1 MTKKQGTAART
12 ESGHRAGL
20 TPGAVARAALDVL
33 ADKGADGLSVRAT
46 AERLGVRMNTVL
58 WHAKTKTRLLELMA
72 DAIVAEISLDGL
84 PDEWRARARE
94 LMRRYR
100 SALLAHRDGARIVAG
115 TYAAE
120 PATLRFAETLTT
132 ALLAGLQAD
141 RTNPSDPAGSADPA
155 ADPAGP
161 AREREA
167 AWTAWSL
174 LYFVLGLTQ
183 EEQSLP
189 DSIDPRLGRSLE
201 SGAYPS
207 LRRLAP
213 YFRDPS
219 FDGRFEHGVDLLLGS
234 GAAQG
239 PPPSDRP

>member
-1 MTKKQGTAART
+1 MTKKQGTAGRA

-33 ADKGADGLSVRAT
+33 ADKGADGLSVRGT

-84 PDEWRARARE
+84 PGEWRARARE

-100 SALLAHRDGARIVAG
+100 NALLAHRDGARIVAG

-132 ALLAGLQAD
+132 ALLAGRPAD
-141 RTNPSDPAGSADPA
+141 SAGSTGPADSANPAG
-155 ADPAGP
+155 
-161 AREREA
+161 EREA

-189 DSIDPRLGRSLE
+189 EQVDPRFVRSLE
-201 SGAYPS
+201 SGEYPS

-213 YFRDPS
+213 YFRDAS
-219 FDGRFEHGVDLLLGS
+219 FDGRFEHGLDLLLGT

-239 PPPSDRP
+239 LPDGRA

>member
-1 MTKKQGTAART
+1 MTKKQATPART

-20 TPGAVARAALDVL
+20 TPEAVARAALGVL
-33 ADKGADGLSVRAT
+33 ADKGADGVSVRGT

-72 DAIVAEISLDGL
+72 DAIVAEIPLDGL
-84 PDEWRARARE
+84 PDEGRARARE

-100 SALLAHRDGARIVAG
+100 RALLAHRDGARIVAG

-120 PATLRFAETLTT
+120 TATLRFGEALTT
-132 ALLAGLQAD
+132 ALLE
-141 RTNPSDPAGSADPA
+141 
-155 ADPAGP
+155 GP
-161 AREREA
+161 ADEREA
-167 AWTAWSL
+167 AWTAWNL

-189 DSIDPRLGRSLE
+189 AAGDRRFAQALAVGD
-201 SGAYPS
+201 YPS

-213 YFRDPS
+213 HFGDAS
-219 FDGRFEHGVDLLLGS
+219 FEGRFEHGLDLLLGPG
-234 GAAQG
+234 GA
-239 PPPSDRP
+239 

>member
-1 MTKKQGTAART
+1 MTKKQGTPART
-12 ESGHRAGL
+12 ESGYRAGL

-84 PDEWRARARE
+84 PDEWRARVRE

-120 PATLRFAETLTT
+120 PATLLFAETLTT
-132 ALLAGLQAD
+132 ALLEGSPADSAD
-141 RTNPSDPAGSADPA
+141 RSNRSDRS
-155 ADPAGP
+155 DPAGP
-161 AREREA
+161 AGEREA

-189 DSIDPRLGRSLE
+189 ETTDPRFTRSLE

-219 FDGRFEHGVDLLLGS
+219 FEGRFEHGLDLLLRTG
-234 GAAQG
+234 GTQD
-239 PPPSDRP
+239 PPPTGRA

>member
-12 ESGHRAGL
+12 ESGYRAGL

-132 ALLAGLQAD
+132 ALLAGLQED
-141 RTNPSDPAGSADPA
+141 RTNPADAAGSADPA
-155 ADPAGP
+155 GPAADPAG
-161 AREREA
+161 ERAA

-189 DSIDPRLGRSLE
+189 ETTDPRFARALE
-201 SGAYPS
+201 SGEYPS

-219 FDGRFEHGVDLLLGS
+219 FDGRFEHGLDLLVGPE
-234 GAAQG
+234 AA
-239 PPPSDRP
+239 

>member
-1 MTKKQGTAART
+1 MTKKQGKAART

-58 WHAKTKTRLLELMA
+58 WHAKTKARLLELMA

-141 RTNPSDPAGSADPA
+141 RTDPADA
-155 ADPAGP
+155 AGPAGA

-189 DSIDPRLGRSLE
+189 ETPDPRFTHALE
-201 SGAYPS
+201 SGEYPS

-219 FDGRFEHGVDLLLGS
+219 FDGRFEHGLDLLVGPGS
-234 GAAQG
+234 A
-239 PPPSDRP
+239 

>member
-100 SALLAHRDGARIVAG
+100 SALLAHRDGDMVRWLRDEKPQHALHLGDWRVEVVA
-115 TYAAE
+115 E
-120 PATLRFAETLTT
+120 
-132 ALLAGLQAD
+132 
-141 RTNPSDPAGSADPA
+141 
-155 ADPAGP
+155 
-161 AREREA
+161 
-167 AWTAWSL
+167 
-174 LYFVLGLTQ
+174 
-183 EEQSLP
+183 
-189 DSIDPRLGRSLE
+189 
-201 SGAYPS
+201 
-207 LRRLAP
+207 
-213 YFRDPS
+213 
-219 FDGRFEHGVDLLLGS
+219 
-234 GAAQG
+234 
-239 PPPSDRP
+239 

>member
-1 MTKKQGTAART
+1 MTKKQAAPGRT

-20 TPGAVARAALDVL
+20 TPGAVARAALGLL
-33 ADKGADGLSVRAT
+33 ADKGADGVSVRGT

-84 PDEWRARARE
+84 PDEGWARARE

-100 SALLAHRDGARIVAG
+100 RALLAHRDGARIVAG

-120 PATLRFAETLTT
+120 TATLRFGEALTT
-132 ALLAGLQAD
+132 ALLEG
-141 RTNPSDPAGSADPA
+141 PAG
-155 ADPAGP
+155 
-161 AREREA
+161 EREA

-174 LYFVLGLTQ
+174 QYFVLGLTQ

-189 DSIDPRLGRSLE
+189 AAGDRRFTQALAAGD
-201 SGAYPS
+201 YPS

-213 YFRDPS
+213 HFGDAS
-219 FDGRFEHGVDLLLGS
+219 FDGRFEHGLDLLLGPG
-234 GAAQG
+234 GA
-239 PPPSDRP
+239 